1 MKKIAIML
9 LSAAIICSCGQKT
22 APKLVSPLPS
32 GLEIDA
38 LTTGQKLYLETLE
51 GYRREFS
58 PLNTKVVVEDGLIT
72 AILRRWIP

>member
-32 GLEIDA
+32 GLETEEHGFRPETA
-38 LTTGQKLYLETLE
+38 APTGRASWTTILSIQNSD
-51 GYRREFS
+51 RRIFRCQRIS
-58 PLNTKVVVEDGLIT
+58 
-72 AILRRWIP
+72 